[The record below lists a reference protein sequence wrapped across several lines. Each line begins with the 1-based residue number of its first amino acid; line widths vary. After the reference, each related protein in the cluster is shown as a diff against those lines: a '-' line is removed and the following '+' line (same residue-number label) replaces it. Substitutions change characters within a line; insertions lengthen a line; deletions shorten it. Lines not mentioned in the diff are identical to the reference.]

1 MTGAG
6 FQPQPFGKYLLT
18 ERIGAGGMAE
28 IFRATAFGVEG
39 FTKQVCIKRI
49 LPTLTSDETFIRMFV
64 DEAKIAVNLHHA
76 NIVQVF
82 DLGRIGE
89 HYFIAMELVSG
100 RDLLAI
106 INRCRKL
113 RRRLPVPLV
122 LQIIAEVC
130 RGLDYAHRCKVEG
143 RPAGIIHRD
152 VSPSNIL
159 VSWEGD
165 VKVADFG
172 IAKAAHKE
180 QKTATGT
187 LKGKYGYMS
196 PEQVRGLPIDQRSD
210 IFAAGVLLWEA
221 LVARRL
227 FKGETDLETL
237 EMVRAA
243 RVEQLPSQVHRAIPQ
258 RVDGIVG
265 RALALRP
272 EDRYQ
277 TAAEMA
283 GDLSDALYEMGQRV
297 DAGRLAA
304 FMKEIFA
311 SEIADEERRERDRSS
326 PNLPALAPQMGPP
339 TPTGPATRLDLP
351 LQTSPQPTL
360 RQGLS
365 PLTLGVIGSGL
376 IVLAGALVVLV
387 YWLASRSQA
396 LVVPVDAGV
405 AAAPAPA
412 AKKTSVLLVD
422 SRPPGAAVY
431 LDDQAA
437 WKRTPAR
444 LEGLAPGRHRLR
456 LELEGY
462 RSWSRLVELDAA
474 GKLALEAEL
483 ERKSRPRVPKVR
495 RTPKTGT
502 LNVNAVPVWAW
513 VYIDGHKQPRP
524 TPLYN
529 IKLKAGRH
537 QIRLVNPRLKLSLTR
552 QVEIRPG
559 KKIDLVVELKK

>member
-6 FQPQPFGKYLLT
+6 FQPQQFGKYVLT

-89 HYFIAMELVSG
+89 HYFIAMELVAG

-113 RRRLPVPLV
+113 RRRLPAPLV

-196 PEQVRGLPIDQRSD
+196 PEQVQGQPIDHRSD
-210 IFAAGVLLWEA
+210 IFAAGVLLWES

-243 RVEQLPSQVHRAIPQ
+243 RVPQLPSQLNKAIPQ
-258 RVDGIVG
+258 RVDGIVK
-265 RALALRP
+265 RALALHP
-272 EDRYQ
+272 QDRYQ

-283 GDLSDALYEMGQRV
+283 GDLADALYEMGQRA

-311 SEIADEERRERDRSS
+311 REIADEERRERDRSS
-326 PNLPALAPQMGPP
+326 PSLPALPPQMGPP

-351 LQTSPQPTL
+351 PGASPQPPA
-360 RQGLS
+360 RRGLS
-365 PLTLGVIGSGL
+365 PLALGVIGSGL
-376 IVLAGALVVLV
+376 IILAGAVVVLV
-387 YWLASRSQA
+387 YWLANRPQ
-396 LVVPVDAGV
+396 P
-405 AAAPAPA
+405 APAPLDA
-412 AKKTSVLLVD
+412 GITVPRPPPVAKKKAVLLVD

-431 LDDQAA
+431 LDGQAT

-444 LEGLAPGRHRLR
+444 LEGLAGGRHRVR

-462 RSWSRLVELDAA
+462 RSWSRQVDLEEAE
-474 GKLALEAEL
+474 KMALEAEMV
-483 ERKSRPRVPKVR
+483 RRPRRPPVR
-495 RTPKTGT
+495 PAVKTGT

-537 QIRLVNPRLKLSLTR
+537 RIRLENPRLKLSVTR
-552 QVEIRPG
+552 QVNILPG
-559 KKIDLVVELKK
+559 KKLNLVVEMKK